1 MWVGKS
7 ETRPAR
13 LTKPRH
19 SKFEYNMCKN
29 TTIIIIPPRCAYL
42 ARVPVPKV
50 GPELRRLHGEEQG
63 RLQHHQVLL
72 VLLWSL
78 YIVFVGGVV
87 RLGFWKWGVGRWAG
101 RVAAFTFT
109 NKDINIHAFKR
120 TGSHHPTA
128 ANPPI
133 TSRARAR
140 CCVETVVRSIF
151 GFFLW
156 GRGKVGVVRRGGVI
170 QESFMMT
177 PRVPLYGPYIYY
189 KGNQR
194 TGGLG

>member
-87 RLGFWKWGVGRWAG
+87 RLGFWNWGVGRWAG
-101 RVAAFTFT
+101 ACGRVHLHKQRHKHTCIQTHREPPPDGGEPPDHQQGQGAVLRRDCRPFHFWFFFVGEGESGGCEEGGRHSRKLYDDAP
-109 NKDINIHAFKR
+109 R
-120 TGSHHPTA
+120 PT
-128 ANPPI
+128 I
-133 TSRARAR
+133 W
-140 CCVETVVRSIF
+140 TVY
-151 GFFLW
+151 L
-156 GRGKVGVVRRGGVI
+156 
-170 QESFMMT
+170 
-177 PRVPLYGPYIYY
+177 L
-189 KGNQR
+189 
-194 TGGLG
+194 